1 VDGGVGA
8 SISWTVAKAVSSRAA
23 VARYYFS
30 RSAVAMRTLRV
41 AAAFFGFIGSKN
53 RGLEFLLE
61 LGDLSILSVVVLGHW
76 AQDNTG
82 TTDTA

>member
-1 VDGGVGA
+1 
-8 SISWTVAKAVSSRAA
+8 
-23 VARYYFS
+23 
-30 RSAVAMRTLRV
+30 MRTLRV
-41 AAAFFGFIGSKN
+41 ATAFFGFIGSKN

-61 LGDLSILSVVVLGHW
+61 LGDLSNLSVVVLGHW